1 MDILAALDEL
11 KSMKSRHAT
20 VSVDEMLAALQ
31 RKAADKEKRLERE
44 DEEDDTQIKS
54 IFSNNFEVSI
64 RRIRDECI
72 ETEEDLLWLS
82 NGHSKDL
89 RGKATDTL
97 TKASL
102 DDCNP
107 LVKISVIKKPVT
119 SNTTSGL
126 QSLCQNYGSDDD

>member
-11 KSMKSRHAT
+11 
-20 VSVDEMLAALQ
+20 MLAALQ

-44 DEEDDTQIKS
+44 DEEDDAQIKS
-54 IFSNNFEVSI
+54 IFSNNSEVSI

-72 ETEEDLLWLS
+72 ETEEHLLWLS

-89 RGKATDTL
+89 RGKA
-97 TKASL
+97 SL
-102 DDCNP
+102 DDFDSSSSRPKLNP

-126 QSLCQNYGSDDD
+126 QSLCQNYGSDDDY